1 MSKYAVVLLL
11 FFILV
16 TIFLEPIITRSLSLN
31 AQDVLVSKQAEVSS
45 SAIFNGDSVLNTS
58 YLPAKKA
65 ALKGATGIIEP
76 LIMRTVITAY
86 SSSPD
91 ETKPENPYITASGNY
106 VSHGVAAANFLP
118 IGTKIRIPKLFPG
131 RVFIVE
137 DRMNKRYNDRIDIWM
152 PSKESALNFGLKVS
166 DIEIF

>member
-16 TIFLEPIITRSLSLN
+16 TIFLEPVITQSLSSN
-31 AQDVLVSKQAEVSS
+31 AQDVLVHKQNEVSS
-45 SAIFNGDSVLNTS
+45 AVLFNGDSLLNYS
-58 YLPAKKA
+58 YFPVKKTA
-65 ALKGATGIIEP
+65 EKKEGIIEP
-76 LIMRTVITAY
+76 LTMRTVVTAY

-152 PSKESALNFGLKVS
+152 PSKESALNFGLRVS

>member
-1 MSKYAVVLLL
+1 MSKYVVVLLL

-16 TIFLEPIITRSLSLN
+16 TIFLEPVITQSLSSN
-31 AQDVLVSKQAEVSS
+31 AQDGLVHKQTEVSS
-45 SAIFNGDSVLNTS
+45 AVLFNGDSLLNYS
-58 YLPAKKA
+58 YFPVKKTA
-65 ALKGATGIIEP
+65 ENKSIIEP
-76 LIMRTVITAY
+76 LTMRTVVTAY

-118 IGTKIRIPKLFPG
+118 IGTKIRIAKLFPG